1 MLLPRGH
8 MELFA
13 TLHVKGA
20 QFEVGGTARQVQ
32 E

>member
-8 MELFA
+8 MRVLA
-13 TLHVKGA
+13 ILHVKGA
-20 QFEVGGTARQVQ
+20 PFEVGGTARQVQ